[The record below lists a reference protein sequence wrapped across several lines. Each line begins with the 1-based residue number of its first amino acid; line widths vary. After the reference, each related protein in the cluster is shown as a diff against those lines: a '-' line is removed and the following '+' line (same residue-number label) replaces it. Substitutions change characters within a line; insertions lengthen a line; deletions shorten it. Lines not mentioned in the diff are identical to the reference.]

1 MRHFMNILKENK
13 DIFKTELQLN
23 YIKLKFWTLVTQN
36 IRNVKTHLDKTMKLI
51 QDNQTELIY

>member
-1 MRHFMNILKENK
+1 MNILKENK